1 MSTWGDFHG
10 PNLGYILELYERYQQ
25 NPDAVDPATRAYF
38 QHWTPPSNGVDR
50 IAPPSAEQLD
60 QLSGVVNLAQAIREY
75 GHLAAQLDPLGS
87 PPPGDPAL
95 DPATYGLTEEMLRRL
110 PASLVGGPVAAG
122 ASNALEAIEA
132 LRQVYCNTIGYDYDH
147 LRLPEEREWLRQ
159 IAEAGTFCPPK
170 DPLDPVTLLERLTQV
185 EVFEQF
191 LQRTFPGKTRFS
203 VEGLDMLIP
212 ILDEFIGDAA
222 ENGIYTI
229 LMGMAHRGRLN
240 VLAHNLNKPYAQILA
255 EFKDPVQGHQ
265 FMISGDLGWTG
276 DVKYHLGAR
285 RAVRD
290 GQEVALVV
298 TIAPNPSHLEAV
310 NPVVE
315 GMARAVGTGADRP
328 GAPHFNHHTVL
339 PILIHGDAAFPGQGI
354 VAETLNFSRL
364 PGYRTDGTIHIIAN
378 NQLGFTTFPH
388 ESRSTLY
395 ASDLAKGF
403 KIPVVHVNADDT
415 EACMEAARLASA
427 YRHKFEKDFL
437 IDLIGYRRYG
447 HNEGDEPSFT
457 QPRMYQKIEAHP
469 TVRACWAETLVERNL
484 ITAEQA
490 EALVKERMA
499 ELQGIMESLEP
510 AEDLAEVPPK
520 LPPPGAARRVK
531 TRVPLK
537 RLRELNNALL
547 QFPDDFQLHPKLKRT
562 IERRRQAFAKSNEA
576 SIDWGTAEILALAS
590 ILADGTA
597 IRVTG
602 QDVERGT
609 FSQRHAVLYDAETG
623 QPFIPLQ
630 ALPQAQAAFEIH
642 NSPLS
647 EAAALGFEYGYNV
660 QTPERLVI
668 WEAQY
673 GDFING
679 GQVIID
685 EFITSARAKWGQ
697 TPSLV
702 LLLPHGYE
710 GQGPDHSTGR
720 LERFLQM
727 AAETNMRI
735 ANCTTAAQ
743 YFHLLRRQAALLQTD
758 PLPLV
763 VMTPKSLLRHPQVAS
778 SPRELAEGGW
788 QPVIG
793 DPLAQQQA
801 RQVERLIICSGKIYI
816 DLLTDERQQDNPA
829 VALVRVEQLYPFPA
843 AELGQA
849 LESYPNLQ
857 EVVWMQEEPQ
867 NMGAWSFAQPRLTR
881 LVDGRWPLYYLG
893 RLPSSSPA
901 EGWSVWHT
909 INQKLLVEQAYN
921 LADKSVAEDTILW
934 ERV

>member
-25 NPDAVDPATRAYF
+25 NPDAVDAATRAYF
-38 QHWTPPSNGVDR
+38 QHWTPPGNGADR
-50 IAPPSAEQLD
+50 LAPPSTAQLD

-95 DPATYGLTEEMLRRL
+95 DPAAYGLTEEIMRQL
-110 PASLVGGPVAAG
+110 PASLVGGPVAAE

-132 LRQVYCNTIGYDYDH
+132 LRRIYSNTIGYDYDH
-147 LRLPEEREWLRQ
+147 LRQPEEREWLRQ
-159 IAEAGTFCPPK
+159 VAEAGTFCPPK
-170 DPLDPVTLLERLTQV
+170 DPIDALALLERLTQV

-203 VEGLDMLIP
+203 IEGLDMLIP
-212 ILDEFIGDAA
+212 ILDEIIGDAA

-229 LMGMAHRGRLN
+229 LIGMAHRGRLN
-240 VLAHNLNKPYAQILA
+240 VLAHNLNKSYAQILA
-255 EFKDPVQGHQ
+255 EFKDPLQGHQ

-290 GQEVALVV
+290 GQEVDLVV

-315 GMARAVGTGADRP
+315 GMARAVGTEVDRP
-328 GAPHFNHHTVL
+328 GVPRFNHEIAL

-354 VAETLNFSRL
+354 VAETLNLSRL
-364 PGYRTDGTIHIIAN
+364 PGYHTGGTIHIIAN

-403 KIPVVHVNADDT
+403 KMPVVHVNADDT

-457 QPRMYQKIEAHP
+457 QPAMYQKIEAHP
-469 TVRACWAETLVERNL
+469 TVRACWAETLVKRNL

-490 EALVKERMA
+490 EALVKQRMA
-499 ELQGIMESLEP
+499 ELQGIMDSLEP

-531 TRVPLK
+531 TKVPLK
-537 RLRELNNALL
+537 HLRELNDALL
-547 QFPDDFQLHPKLKRT
+547 QFPDGFQLHPKLKRT
-562 IERRRQAFAKSNEA
+562 MERRRQAFAKADEVN
-576 SIDWGTAEILALAS
+576 IDWAAAEILAMAS

-609 FSQRHAVLYDAETG
+609 FSQRHAVLYDAETA

-630 ALPQAQAAFEIH
+630 ALPQAQASFEIH

-660 QTPERLVI
+660 QAPERLVI

-679 GQVIID
+679 GQTIVD

-793 DPLAQQQA
+793 DPLVQQVE
-801 RQVERLIICSGKIYI
+801 QVERLILCSGKIYV
-816 DLLTDERQQDNPA
+816 DLLNDQRWQANPA
-829 VALVRVEQLYPFPA
+829 IALVRIEQLYPFPT
-843 AELGQA
+843 AELQQA
-849 LESYPNLQ
+849 LEAYPRLQ

-867 NMGAWSFAQPRLTR
+867 NMGAWSFAQPRLIG
-881 LVDGRWPLYYLG
+881 LIDGRWPLYYLG

-921 LADKSVAEDTILW
+921 LADKTVEEDTILW